1 MENYKLQLQNEI
13 IMKKNILHRELFK
26 IDNNLEFKVF
36 LAVLTM
42 STMICKKNKEFKK
55 EQTFSLKGFMSKK
68 SFLPRNKLSKE
79 KIGDIVNDFE
89 MHAFF
94 DKLVCEEETITFKI
108 SDEYRKTFKSKG
120 FQKID
125 LMKLKGCRSI
135 NTTKIALLTQI
146 QPKGYYYL
154 NYLSVLLHLD
164 DLDRPAKIRAIKRAF
179 AKIEGIT
186 FAYIYPKNGETR
198 TKDHFRFVYEPIE
211 IEEVE
216 ELEAVEEVKIEEI
229 EEFIEEEYT
238 TEYFDIEPEKVEE
251 IEKEES
257 FEVDF
262 DFLKTDFDFL
272 DEKKSSAIQTN

>member
-1 MENYKLQLQNEI
+1 MKNYKLNLQNEI
-13 IMKKNILHRELFK
+13 IMKNHILHRELFK

-42 STMICKKNKEFKK
+42 STMICKKNKEFEK

-79 KIGDIVNDFE
+79 KIGEIVNNFE
-89 MHAFF
+89 MQAFF

-125 LMKLKGCRSI
+125 LMKLKSCRSI

-146 QPKGYYYL
+146 QPRGYYYL
-154 NYLSVLLHLD
+154 NYLSVLLHLN

-198 TKDHFRFVYEPIE
+198 TKDHFRFVYEPI
-211 IEEVE
+211 
-216 ELEAVEEVKIEEI
+216 AVETTEVKPVEVVETEEEKNQI
-229 EEFIEEEYT
+229 FETENFDFIEEEYT
-238 TEYFDIEPEKVEE
+238 EDYFDEEPEKVE
-251 IEKEES
+251 ITEKEEP
-257 FEVDF
+257 FLPNF
-262 DFLKTDFDFL
+262 DFMSKDIFELET
-272 DEKKSSAIQTN
+272 E